1 METNDH
7 NTEIEQM
14 RAQLESLRQSL
25 DRQEI
30 VNERLIAKSMK
41 SRMSWLKKY
50 IIMEACLIP
59 VIAILWLEL
68 KMVLGLSWLNYAF
81 LMVMVVIDVYIDYL
95 INLHGL
101 SDADYS
107 KSNLIATVSKLML
120 MKRRRT
126 IQMVAAVPI
135 VIVWVLWTG
144 LEAYAS
150 LATATEPMLRA
161 FIFGALIGCAIG
173 GVAGLIFAFYIYR
186 KMQRTNDDVISQ
198 INEYTTED
206 ND

>member
-107 KSNLIATVSKLML
+107 KSNLIATVSKLMV

-198 INEYTTED
+198 IQEYTSD
-206 ND
+206 SND

>member
-1 METNDH
+1 METKAPNND
-7 NTEIEQM
+7 IDQM

-25 DRQEI
+25 DHQEI

-68 KMVLGLSWLNYAF
+68 KMALGLSWLNYAF

-107 KSNLIATVSKLML
+107 KDNLIATVSKLMV

-126 IQMVAAVPI
+126 IQMVAAVPM

-150 LATATEPMLRA
+150 LVTTAEPMLRA

-198 INEYTTED
+198 INEYTTDD

>member
-30 VNERLIAKSMK
+30 VNEQLIAKSMK

-68 KMVLGLSWLNYAF
+68 KMALGLSWLNYAF

-107 KSNLIATVSKLML
+107 KSNLIATVSKLMV

>member
-30 VNERLIAKSMK
+30 VNEQLIAKSMK

-50 IIMEACLIP
+50 IITEACLIP

-68 KMVLGLSWLNYAF
+68 KMALGLSWLNYAF

-107 KSNLIATVSKLML
+107 KSNLIATVSKLMV

-198 INEYTTED
+198 IQEYTSD
-206 ND
+206 SND

>member
-107 KSNLIATVSKLML
+107 KSTLIATVSKLMV

>member
-1 METNDH
+1 METKAPNND
-7 NTEIEQM
+7 IDQM

-25 DRQEI
+25 DHQEI

-68 KMVLGLSWLNYAF
+68 KMALGLSWLNYAF

-107 KSNLIATVSKLML
+107 KDNLIATVSKLVV

-126 IQMVAAVPI
+126 IQMVVTVPL

-150 LATATEPMLRA
+150 LATTAEPMLRA

-198 INEYTTED
+198 INEYTTES

>member
-107 KSNLIATVSKLML
+107 KSNLIATVSKLMV

-206 ND
+206 TD

>member
-25 DRQEI
+25 DHQEI

-50 IIMEACLIP
+50 IIMEACLLP
-59 VIAILWLEL
+59 VIALMWVGL
-68 KMVLGLSWLNYAF
+68 KLVLGLSWYNYAF
-81 LMVMVVIDVYIDYL
+81 LMVMTIADVYIDYR
-95 INLHGL
+95 INLHSL

-107 KSNLIATVSKLML
+107 KSNLIGTMTKLMV

-126 IQMVAAVPI
+126 IQMVAAVPM
-135 VIVWVLWTG
+135 VIVWLLWTG
-144 LEAYAS
+144 IEAYAS
-150 LATATEPMLRA
+150 MATATEPMLRA
-161 FIFGALIGCAIG
+161 FIFGGLIGGAIG

-198 INEYTTED
+198 IQEYTSD
-206 ND
+206 SND

>member
-1 METNDH
+1 METKAPNND
-7 NTEIEQM
+7 IDQM

-25 DRQEI
+25 DHQEI
-30 VNERLIAKSMK
+30 VNDRLIAKSMK

-68 KMVLGLSWLNYAF
+68 KMALGLSWLNYAF

-107 KSNLIATVSKLML
+107 KDNLIATVSKLMV

-126 IQMVAAVPI
+126 IQMVAAVPM

-150 LATATEPMLRA
+150 LATTAEPMLRA

-198 INEYTTED
+198 INEYTTDD

>member
-107 KSNLIATVSKLML
+107 KSNLIATVSKLMV

>member
-7 NTEIEQM
+7 NTEIAQM

-30 VNERLIAKSMK
+30 VNEQLIAKSMK

-50 IIMEACLIP
+50 IITEACLLP
-59 VIAILWLEL
+59 VIALMWVGL
-68 KMVLGLSWLNYAF
+68 KLVLGLSWYNYAF
-81 LMVMVVIDVYIDYL
+81 LMVMTIADVYIDYR
-95 INLHGL
+95 INLHSL

-107 KSNLIATVSKLML
+107 KSNLIGTMTKLMV

-126 IQMVAAVPI
+126 IQMVVSVPMI
-135 VIVWVLWTG
+135 IVWLLWTG
-144 LEAYAS
+144 IEAYAS
-150 LATATEPMLRA
+150 MATATEPILRS
-161 FIFGALIGCAIG
+161 FIFGGLIGGAIG
-173 GVAGLIFAFYIYR
+173 GAAGLVFAFYIYR

-198 INEYTTED
+198 IQEYTSD
-206 ND
+206 SND

>member
-25 DRQEI
+25 DHQEI

-68 KMVLGLSWLNYAF
+68 KMALGLSWLNYAF

-107 KSNLIATVSKLML
+107 KSNLIATVSKLMV

>member
-81 LMVMVVIDVYIDYL
+81 LMVMVVIDVYIDYR
-95 INLHGL
+95 INLHSL

-107 KSNLIATVSKLML
+107 KSNLIGTMTKLMV